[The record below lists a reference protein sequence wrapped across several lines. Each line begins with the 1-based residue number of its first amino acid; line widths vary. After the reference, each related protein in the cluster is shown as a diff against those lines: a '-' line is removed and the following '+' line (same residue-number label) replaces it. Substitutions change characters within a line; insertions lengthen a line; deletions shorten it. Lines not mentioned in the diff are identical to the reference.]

1 MDKRDGLILGL
12 VAMACVSGLSGCAS
26 ERRDNENEADL
37 ARISRWLPGTYDN
50 SQQVKSDLAKGIK
63 PAHDAVEL
71 DVVVVDSIAVG
82 RSAFY
87 LQETASDDPMRV
99 FSQRVITFSVTPKG
113 IVQTVN
119 TLVDPLRWRNGQHE
133 PDMFESMT
141 PRDFKAATGCE
152 ITWKRD
158 EDDSDKGKGKG
169 KDKDKKLSKEEALKE
184 AEHRK
189 FVGVNDSKHCEMSS
203 SAIMGLVNM
212 ELRGKLSANEID
224 LAELQYDQDGD
235 PIPGATADTYYRFR
249 RLGK

>member
-1 MDKRDGLILGL
+1 MDKRNGLIVSLM
-12 VAMACVSGLSGCAS
+12 VVACVSGLGGCAS
-26 ERRDNENEADL
+26 ERRQNENEADL

-50 SQQVKSDLAKGIK
+50 SQQVKSDLAKRIT

-71 DVVVVDSIAVG
+71 NIVVIDSIAVG

-87 LQETASDDPMRV
+87 LQESASDDPMRV

-119 TLVDPLRWRNGQHE
+119 TLAEPLRWRNGQRE

-152 ITWKRD
+152 ITWTRE
-158 EDDSDKGKGKG
+158 EDDST
-169 KDKDKKLSKEEALKE
+169 KDKKLSKDEAAKE

-189 FVGVNDSKHCEMSS
+189 FVGVNDSKHCEMTS
-203 SAIMGLVNM
+203 SAIMGLVSM
-212 ELRGKLSANEID
+212 ELRGKISANEID

-235 PIPGATADTYYRFR
+235 PVPGATADTFYRFR
-249 RLGK
+249 RVGK

>member
-1 MDKRDGLILGL
+1 MADTMDKRDGLILGL
-12 VAMACVSGLSGCAS
+12 MAMACVGGLSGCAS
-26 ERRDNENEADL
+26 ERRQKENEADL

-71 DVVVVDSIAVG
+71 DIVVVDSIAVG

-87 LQETASDDPMRV
+87 LQESASDDPMRV
-99 FSQRVITFSVTPKG
+99 FSQRVITFSLTSKG

-141 PRDFKAATGCE
+141 PRDFKVASGCE
-152 ITWKRD
+152 ITWKLE
-158 EDDSDKGKGKG
+158 EDDSDQGKG
-169 KDKDKKLSKEEALKE
+169 KKLSKEETLKE
-184 AEHRK
+184 AEHHK
-189 FVGVNDSKHCEMSS
+189 YVGANESKHCEMTS

-212 ELRGKLSANEID
+212 ELRGKIAANEID

-235 PIPGATADTYYRFR
+235 PIPGATADTFYRFR